1 MTRSEYLT
9 LICNVVNRA
18 DGTEHLPVTSPVVA
32 MFANGFLPSDPDGEQ
47 SGDNMTSLEIVTALE
62 DICQLSTT
70 DVALVMSYLGFR
82 LTVNSYRG
90 VEWSM
95 TAYKA

>member
-1 MTRSEYLT
+1 MKRNEYLNV
-9 LICNVVNRA
+9 IEAVVNRA
-18 DGTEHLPVTSPVVA
+18 DGTEHLPVTAPVVA
-32 MFANGFLPSDPDGEQ
+32 MFAKGFMPSDPDGEH
-47 SGDNMTSLEIVTALE
+47 SGDNMTSLEIVTVLE

-70 DVALVMSYLGFR
+70 DVAIVMSHLGFR

-90 VEWSM
+90 LEWAM